1 MSTTELDQKIDQF
14 SRDLQLLCAE
24 SIQNETSRKNLMDV
38 VMRANAQLE
47 APVETVWRMIM
58 SVSQLKSRNRH
69 WGFVIPGLMSIL
81 TIFFEQPHAPAA
93 LMVLIRMGVVTD
105 LVKASRPKTA
115 KELSE
120 SCGGDELLIG
130 MY

>member
-1 MSTTELDQKIDQF
+1 MSTTALDQKIDNL
-14 SRDLQLLCAE
+14 SYDLQVLCVE
-24 SIQNETSRKNLMDV
+24 SVQNETSRKKLMDV

-58 SVSQLKSRNRH
+58 SVSQLSAPVLVLN
-69 WGFVIPGLMSIL
+69 VNICS
-81 TIFFEQPHAPAA
+81 EQPHAPTA

-130 MY
+130 LY